1 MNISALHIQI
11 MEKENIS
18 E

>member
-1 MNISALHIQI
+1 

-18 E
+18 TFWFG